1 MKTFFESYCAT
12 DTVSIDQ
19 LKAFI
24 DNKIKANDYIG
35 LSSKY
40 QNNSHDFGDYA
51 TVDLYIDMIEPD
63 WDTDNDDNID
73 ELNEYDM
80 LTDQAK
86 QLSEAIN
93 EYLYDTN

>member
-1 MKTFFESYCAT
+1 MKTFFETYCAT

-19 LKAFI
+19 LKTFI
-24 DNKIKANDYIG
+24 DNKIKDNDYNG

-51 TVDLYIDMIEPD
+51 TVDIYINMIEPD
-63 WDTDNDDNID
+63 FDDDDSD
-73 ELNEYDM
+73 EAYQYDM
-80 LTDQAK
+80 LIDQAK

>member
-1 MKTFFESYCAT
+1 MKTFFESYYAT

-40 QNNSHDFGDYA
+40 QNNIHDFGDYA
-51 TVDLYIDMIEPD
+51 TVDLYINMIEPD
-63 WDTDNDDNID
+63 WDTDNDDNMD

-80 LTDQAK
+80 LTEQAK
-86 QLSEAIN
+86 QLSEAVSQ
-93 EYLYDTN
+93 YLYDSN

>member
-19 LKAFI
+19 LKTFI
-24 DNKIKANDYIG
+24 DNKIKDNDYHG

-51 TVDLYIDMIEPD
+51 TVDLYINMIEPD
-63 WDTDNDDNID
+63 WDDDDSD
-73 ELNEYDM
+73 EAYQYDM
-80 LTDQAK
+80 LLDQAK
-86 QLSEAIN
+86 KLSEAIN